1 MENVSFLRHHL
12 EMLIKDNRG
21 DLSLYLLKLI
31 LHWLLKLCLEVKVEN
46 SMSGLWDLEK
56 VPRQLSPKIIIYQRN
71 QNKLPRTICKVDN
84 QLNLLLVLMTLL
96 KIVMNQ
102 MENPIGCFKH
112 STKVLNWQVKR
123 KLLK

>member
-1 MENVSFLRHHL
+1 MVQICLPQMENVSFLRHHL

-96 KIVMNQ
+96 KIVI
-102 MENPIGCFKH
+102 EPVH
-112 STKVLNWQVKR
+112 EVLVVVVVS
-123 KLLK
+123 LGVPS